1 MRILVADDDP
11 AIRHFV
17 ARALVALGHTV
28 ESVSDGAE
36 LIRLAVA
43 VKPDLILSDIN
54 MPQCDGITACCWL
67 RKTLPQTRLLLMT
80 GNSDSAFAA
89 GRAGFHLV
97 LRKPFELERLRDMLS
112 P

>member
-11 AIRHFV
+11 AIRRF
-17 ARALVALGHTV
+17 ATRMLEALGHTV

-36 LIRLAVA
+36 LIRLAGA

-54 MPQCDGITACCWL
+54 MPKCDGITACCWL
-67 RKTLPQTRLLLMT
+67 RKVIPETRLLLMT
-80 GNSDSAFAA
+80 GNSESAFAA

-112 P
+112 R

>member
-11 AIRHFV
+11 SILRFV
-17 ARALVALGHTV
+17 TRALEALGHTV
-28 ESVSDGAE
+28 ESVSDGTE
-36 LIRLAVA
+36 LIRLAGA

-67 RKTLPQTRLLLMT
+67 RKALPETRLFLMT

-112 P
+112 L

>member
-1 MRILVADDDP
+1 MADDDP
-11 AIRHFV
+11 AIRRFV
-17 ARALVALGHTV
+17 TRMLEALGHTV

-36 LIRLAVA
+36 LIRLAGA

-54 MPQCDGITACCWL
+54 MPKCDGITACCWL
-67 RKTLPQTRLLLMT
+67 RKVIPETRLLLMT
-80 GNSDSAFAA
+80 GNSESAFAA

-112 P
+112 R